1 MQPIDEHKLVGH
13 VTDRNRA
20 PRPSGERE
28 SPQQRAL
35 VSAHARRQECGCLVW
50 IGRRRGRRL
59 GRQECGCLIWIRLR
73 KGATRGVALGARH
86 DARPLPIEPEEK
98 REKLQV
104 HLEEAV
110 QARVLQAD
118 PVE

>member
-1 MQPIDEHKLVGH
+1 MALIRMQPIDEHKLVGH

-35 VSAHARRQECGCLVW
+35 VSAHARRQECGCL
-50 IGRRRGRRL
+50 
-59 GRQECGCLIWIRLR
+59 IWIRLR

-98 REKLQV
+98 REQLQV